1 MEGNNLCTV
10 RIRDILLQFG
20 VNLVFNSLVPSV
32 DEAMEDEAQKRE
44 SAKLLLT

>member
-10 RIRDILLQFG
+10 RKHAELDCGFDFDLRRFFG
-20 VNLVFNSLVPSV
+20 LTFFFA

-44 SAKLLLT
+44 FA